1 MNKEHI
7 LIIEDDVDVNH
18 LVSTMLRK
26 KSYSITQAFSG
37 SEGMLQ
43 LNMSDFDLIILD
55 LMLPGLTG
63 EEIIIAIQ
71 DKDIPVLV
79 LSAKSSLKDRVSVLD
94 IGADDYMTKPFETE
108 ELLARVNSVLRRS
121 RKNPPSIKI
130 ENNLTCR
137 ALSLNFDSREVYL
150 NNKKLNL
157 TKNEFDILFILLKH
171 PNKVFSREALFEQV
185 WHTNHCVE
193 DNTINVH
200 ISNIRKKIKNYDSD
214 EYIKTVWGIG
224 FKLCES

>member
-43 LNMSDFDLIILD
+43 LNISDFDLIILD

-71 DKDIPVLV
+71 NKEIPVLV

-94 IGADDYMTKPFETE
+94 LGADDYMTKPFETE
-108 ELLARVNSVLRRS
+108 ELLARVNSILRRS
-121 RKNPPSIKI
+121 RKNPPLINVK
-130 ENNLTCR
+130 NNLVCR
-137 ALSLNFDSREVYL
+137 ALSLNLDSREVYL
-150 NNKKLNL
+150 NDKKLNL
-157 TKNEFDILFILLKH
+157 TKNEFDILYILLKH

-185 WHTNHCVE
+185 WHTKHCVE

-200 ISNIRKKIKNYDSD
+200 VSNIRKKIKSYDSD

-224 FKLCES
+224 FKLSDN